1 MNTLTFLLLTAGNA
15 IVPGQ
20 GTPPARP
27 DMVLHWNDVA
37 LQAIREDRT
46 PPPVVARNLAI
57 MHVAIYDAVIAFER
71 TYQPHLVEATPL
83 PDTSPEAAAAG
94 AAHRVLIGLYPKQK
108 ATFDLILARC
118 RLDLPRGAAS
128 ARGLELGRL
137 VAERVLEVRANDG
150 AADAGKYENKSS
162 AGAWRPTAPL
172 YKAPL
177 LPDWGYVKP
186 FAIKK
191 GTMYRP
197 AGPPSLTSVQY
208 AGAFTEVKRLG
219 GKNSVDRTEEQ
230 TQIAFFWADDAGT
243 CTPPGHWNMI
253 AQAIAKERGST
264 LAENARTF
272 AHLNMSLA
280 DAGILCWVIKFT
292 YDFWR
297 PITAIREAD
306 GDDKWT
312 PVLDTPP
319 FPAYISGHST
329 FSSAA
334 AASLA
339 ESFGSDK
346 VRFTTRS
353 DGAPG
358 VTRTFNSLW
367 AAAEEAG
374 MSRIYGGI
382 HWQFDNVDGLNVGK
396 TLGEYVSRNTLQP
409 RRDWRPALYPESPR

>member
-1 MNTLTFLLLTAGNA
+1 MNTFTIMLLTASSA
-15 IVPGQ
+15 TLPGQ
-20 GTPPARP
+20 GPPPARP

-37 LQAIREDRT
+37 LQAIRVDRT

-57 MHVAIYDAVIAFER
+57 MHVAIFDAVIAFER
-71 TYQPHLVEATPL
+71 THQPHLVEATPL

-94 AAHRVLIGLYPKQK
+94 AAHRVLVGHYPKQK

-118 RLDLPRGAAS
+118 RLDLPRGPAS
-128 ARGLELGRL
+128 DRGLQLGRL

-150 AADAGKYENKSS
+150 SADAGKYEAKTF

-197 AGPPSLTSVQY
+197 AGPPALDSLQY
-208 AGAFTEVKRLG
+208 AAAYNEVKRLG
-219 GKNSVDRTEEQ
+219 GKDSADRTEEQ

-253 AQAIAKERGST
+253 AQAIAKERGTS

-339 ESFGSDK
+339 ESFGTDK
-346 VRFTTRS
+346 VRFTTAS
-353 DGAPG
+353 DGTPG
-358 VTRTFNSLW
+358 VTRTFNSLR

-396 TLGEYVSRNTLQP
+396 TLGEYVSRNSLQP
-409 RRDWRPALYPESPR
+409 RRQLKRIPD